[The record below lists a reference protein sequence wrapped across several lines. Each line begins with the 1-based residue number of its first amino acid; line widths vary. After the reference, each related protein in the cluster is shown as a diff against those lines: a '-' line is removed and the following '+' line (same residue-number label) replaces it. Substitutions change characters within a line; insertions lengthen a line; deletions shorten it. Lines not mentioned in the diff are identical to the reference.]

1 MVSLHLRCKLLFCVA
16 LFVATQT
23 KDSSCFCASLG
34 YAPVLGGPSGRMA
47 GESTVGLAV
56 AAPSV
61 WRILEVVV
69 TVDGSRQVA

>member
-1 MVSLHLRCKLLFCVA
+1 
-16 LFVATQT
+16 
-23 KDSSCFCASLG
+23 
-34 YAPVLGGPSGRMA
+34 MA

-69 TVDGSRQVA
+69 TVGAFRQVA